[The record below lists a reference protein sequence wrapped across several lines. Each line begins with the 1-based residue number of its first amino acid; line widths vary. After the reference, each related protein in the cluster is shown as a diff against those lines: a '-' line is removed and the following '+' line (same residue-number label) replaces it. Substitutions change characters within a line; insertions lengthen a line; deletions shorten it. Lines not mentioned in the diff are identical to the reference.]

1 MIGYINEIS
10 DGIIKDAKELKIV
23 WNGSIIWITNY
34 IKILEFGKEKISLK
48 VKNNIL
54 NIEGINI
61 DILMLEKNEITL
73 SGKFNS
79 VYLEKQFKSE

>member
-10 DGIIKDAKELKIV
+10 DGILKDAKELKIV